1 MAVRSAREQSGAGLV
16 TFNLDLW
23 QWILAAVGAAM
34 VGLAKTGIAGL
45 GVLSV
50 AIFATILP
58 ARESVGIL
66 LVVLI
71 FADFVAVGVY
81 RRDAS
86 WSHLFRLFP
95 WAAAGVLVGAAA
107 FGGMNDALVRSVIG
121 AILVALVILQLLRR
135 SNAHLPLEENPN
147 RWLVAITGLAAGFTT
162 MVANAA
168 GPLMVLY
175 LLAMRLPKF
184 TFVGTSA
191 WFFLVLNLFKVPFS
205 VSLGLIN
212 PGSFGF
218 SLKLVPFALAG
229 ALSGRWMITRM
240 NQRLFEGIAL
250 LLTLVAGVRM
260 LF

>member
-1 MAVRSAREQSGAGLV
+1 VS
-16 TFNLDLW
+16 LDLGVW
-23 QWILAAVGAAM
+23 QWILAGAGAAM

-66 LVVLI
+66 LVILI
-71 FADFVAVGVY
+71 FTDFVAVGVY

-86 WSHLFRLFP
+86 WTHLVRLFP
-95 WAAAGVLVGAAA
+95 WAGAGVVVGAIAFGRMDDTLIRTVIGGILVG
-107 FGGMNDALVRSVIG
+107 LVV
-121 AILVALVILQLLRR
+121 LQLLRR
-135 SNAHLPLEENPN
+135 KDTELPLEENPN
-147 RWLVAITGLAAGFTT
+147 RWLVAITGLTAGFTT

-175 LLAMRLPKF
+175 LLSMRLPKF
-184 TFVGTSA
+184 TFVGTAA

-205 VSLGLIN
+205 VALDLIN
-212 PGSFGF
+212 PASLLF
-218 SLKLVPFALAG
+218 SLKLVPFALLG
-229 ALSGRWMITRM
+229 ALSGRWIITHM
-240 NQRLFEGIAL
+240 NQRVFEGVAL

-260 LF
+260 LIG